1 MMTVIL
7 KMNPKRRRMIK
18 NIKMRSQNK
27 LLLKNLQHHQEVR
40 RDYPQIIPR
49 KVLKYKSQRNLQKVT
64 SRKLNL
70 MLMIYSDS
78 EVNLRPKL
86 QPLVGLQKDG
96 QIGQHFKV
104 KEVLAQ
110 PIGVHS
116 KTRHNPMDII
126 NLLHQAIQMTC

>member
-7 KMNPKRRRMIK
+7 KMNPNRRRMIK

-27 LLLKNLQHHQEVR
+27 LLLKNLQRHQEVR
-40 RDYPQIIPR
+40 RDYPLIIPR
-49 KVLKYKSQRNLQKVT
+49 KVIKYKSQRNLQKVT

-70 MLMIYSDS
+70 MLMIYSDQ
-78 EVNLRPKL
+78 EVNLKL
-86 QPLVGLQKDG
+86 KQLPIVALWKDG
-96 QIGQHFKV
+96 LIGQHFKV

-116 KTRHNPMDII
+116 RTRHNPMDTI
-126 NLLHQAIQMTC
+126 NLLHQAIQMIC